1 MALNFS
7 PATPVVEALPDRTV
21 KNDDSHEDTSQ
32 HKHPQVPVADSSV
45 EDAQPPAVRFA
56 SVNQEIEPAQ
66 PILSSSTQDSGQ
78 ARLQAQLSSEE
89 KTDLRSINFG
99 IQNSQLQQRRMS
111 NFAFEPVSLPVSR
124 APSNDESS
132 PYSTRQPT
140 RSTNPSPMLTPRE
153 SDVSVSSQTEDDA
166 RHQSNVS
173 GADLAKAHA
182 DPARMGPG
190 TLLRPE
196 APAAAVP
203 EAPLDSSQPPS
214 TPTTRPSSASDHT
227 STRPTT
233 LSQGSSMA
241 EAFSKQAASSRE
253 GSPSRTTGTSS
264 GTATP
269 PGAYAR
275 PFTPRGNEDDP
286 YARNKRRPQSKNLDA
301 IDARFV
307 FESKDTRRRSAMPS
321 GSIGSSSGT
330 PPRSSSGIDVRNQ
343 DKRQS
348 TFSLHGVGG
357 KKEDHGHR
365 KDEGAIGVGGKHHHG
380 SMSDLKRFFGIG
392 HHKGKRAQSPS
403 APGKKQVNNTGYKT
417 PPHLAS
423 TANIPFAD
431 DHGLATKYG
440 KFGKVLGSG
449 AGGSVR
455 LMKRS
460 SDGVTFAVKQF
471 RDRHSYETE
480 KEYSKKVTAEFCIG
494 STLHHGNIIEALDIV
509 HEKGRWY
516 EVMEYAPFDLFAI
529 VMTGEMSREEIGCS
543 FLQIVCGV
551 VYLHSMGLAHRDL
564 KLDNVVVNE
573 HGIMKLIDFGSAAVF
588 RYPFETDIVLAS
600 GIVGSDPYL
609 APEVYDS
616 SKYDPQPADIWSLAI
631 IFACMSLRR
640 FPWKAPR
647 LTDNSYKL
655 FVSPPTPG
663 TLFSDGRVKSTIEI
677 SPPAEDSRR
686 SVAPSTKTEGQ
697 DSSSEHSHHHHHH
710 RRKSGSHED
719 PTASGQNQRP
729 QTTPHQDS
737 AKPEVIKG
745 PWRLLRLLP
754 RESRSII
761 DRMLEVNPK
770 RRATLEE
777 MMTDPWI
784 SSTSVCS
791 QVVGGQIVRAP
802 GHQHTLEPGSTVQSA
817 EA

>member
-1 MALNFS
+1 M
-7 PATPVVEALPDRTV
+7 
-21 KNDDSHEDTSQ
+21 
-32 HKHPQVPVADSSV
+32 
-45 EDAQPPAVRFA
+45 EDAQPQAVRFA
-56 SVNQEIEPAQ
+56 SKNQEIEPAH
-66 PILSSSTQDSGQ
+66 PIISSSTQGSGQ
-78 ARLQAQLSSEE
+78 AGLQAQLSSDG
-89 KTDLRSINFG
+89 TADLRSITFG

-124 APSNDESS
+124 APSNEPS
-132 PYSTRQPT
+132 PYSTRQQT

-153 SDVSVSSQTEDDA
+153 SDVSASPQLDDDA
-166 RHQSNVS
+166 RHSSNAS
-173 GADLAKAHA
+173 GAELAKVQA
-182 DPARMGPG
+182 DPAQAGSG
-190 TLLRPE
+190 ALLRPE

-203 EAPLDSSQPPS
+203 EPPTDSSQPPS

-233 LSQGSSMA
+233 LSQGSSLA
-241 EAFSKQAASSRE
+241 EAFAKQPASSRE

-307 FESKDTRRRSAMPS
+307 FEGKDSRRRSAIASGPPTRS
-321 GSIGSSSGT
+321 GSGT
-330 PPRSSSGIDVRNQ
+330 DVRNQ

-348 TFSLHGVGG
+348 TFSLHGAGG

-365 KDEGAIGVGGKHHHG
+365 KDEAAMGIGGKHHHG

-403 APGKKQVNNTGYKT
+403 ASGKKQVSSSGYKT

-440 KFGKVLGSG
+440 KFGKALGSG

-494 STLHHGNIIEALDIV
+494 STLHHSNIIEALDIV

-529 VMTGEMSREEIGCS
+529 VMTGKMSREEISCS

-551 VYLHSMGLAHRDL
+551 AYLHGMGLAHRDL

-573 HGIMKLIDFGSAAVF
+573 NGIMKLIDFGSAAVF

-655 FVSPPTPG
+655 FVSAPSPG
-663 TLFSDGRVKSTIEI
+663 TPATDGRAKSSIEI
-677 SPPAEDSRR
+677 ASPTEESRR
-686 SVAPSTKTEGQ
+686 SSAPSTKTEGQ
-697 DSSSEHSHHHHHH
+697 DASSEHAHHHHHH
-710 RRKSGSHED
+710 RRKSGSQEAS
-719 PTASGQNQRP
+719 TASGESQRP

-761 DRMLEVNPK
+761 DRMLEVDPK

-777 MMTDPWI
+777 MMKDPWI
-784 SSTSVCS
+784 SSTPVCT
-791 QVVGGQIVRAP
+791 QCPGEPVVRAP
-802 GHQHTLEPGSTVQSA
+802 GHQHTLEPGSTVQPG
-817 EA
+817 ET

>member
-1 MALNFS
+1 M
-7 PATPVVEALPDRTV
+7 PAADR
-21 KNDDSHEDTSQ
+21 
-32 HKHPQVPVADSSV
+32 SV
-45 EDAQPPAVRFA
+45 EDAQPQAVRFA
-56 SVNQEIEPAQ
+56 SMNQEIEPAQ
-66 PILSSSTQDSGQ
+66 QTISSSTQDSGPVSS
-78 ARLQAQLSSEE
+78 QAQLTSEE
-89 KTDLRSINFG
+89 QADLRSISFG

-124 APSNDESS
+124 VPSNEPS

-140 RSTNPSPMLTPRE
+140 RSTNPSPLLTPRE
-153 SDVSVSSQTEDDA
+153 SNVSTSPHPEDEV
-166 RHQSNVS
+166 RHPSAVS
-173 GADLAKAHA
+173 GADLAKVHP
-182 DPARMGPG
+182 DPAHMDPQISM
-190 TLLRPE
+190 RPE
-196 APAAAVP
+196 APVAVVP
-203 EAPLDSSQPPS
+203 GVPTDSSLPSS

-241 EAFSKQAASSRE
+241 EAFAKHPPGSRE

-269 PGAYAR
+269 PNAYAR

-286 YARNKRRPQSKNLDA
+286 YARNKRRPQSRNLDA
-301 IDARFV
+301 IDARFI
-307 FESKDTRRRSAMPS
+307 FEGKDSRRRSAIAS
-321 GSIGSSSGT
+321 GSIGSTSG
-330 PPRSSSGIDVRNQ
+330 PLPRSSSGTDVRMQ
-343 DKRQS
+343 EKRQS
-348 TFSLHGVGG
+348 TFSLHGMGG
-357 KKEDHGHR
+357 KKEEHPHR
-365 KDEGAIGVGGKHHHG
+365 KDEGAAGAGGKHHHG

-392 HHKGKRAQSPS
+392 HHKGKRAESPS
-403 APGKKQVNNTGYKT
+403 TSSKKQGNNAGYKT
-417 PPHLAS
+417 PPHLS
-423 TANIPFAD
+423 SSVSVPFAD

-440 KFGKVLGSG
+440 KFGRVLGSG

-494 STLHHGNIIEALDIV
+494 STLHHGNIIETLDIV
-509 HEKGRWY
+509 HERGRWY
-516 EVMEYAPFDLFAI
+516 EVMEYAPFDLFAV
-529 VMTGEMSREEIGCS
+529 VMTGKMSKEEICCS
-543 FLQIVCGV
+543 FLQIVSGV
-551 VYLHSMGLAHRDL
+551 AYLHGMGLAHRDL

-600 GIVGSDPYL
+600 

-631 IFACMSLRR
+631 VFACMSLRR

-655 FVSPPTPG
+655 FVSAPTPG
-663 TLFSDGRVKSTIEI
+663 TPFSDGRSKSTVEVP
-677 SPPAEDSRR
+677 SAADDSRQ
-686 SVAPSTKTEGQ
+686 SSAPSTSTEGQ
-697 DSSSEHSHHHHHH
+697 DPTHHHHHH
-710 RRKSGSHED
+710 RRKSGSQED
-719 PTASGQNQRP
+719 SNAAGENQRP
-729 QTTPHQDS
+729 QATARQES

-754 RESRSII
+754 RESRNII
-761 DRMLEVNPK
+761 GRMLEVNPR
-770 RRATLEE
+770 RRATLDE
-777 MMTDPWI
+777 MMTDQWI
-784 SSTSVCS
+784 SSTPVCS
-791 QVVGGQIVRAP
+791 QIDGGQLLRAP
-802 GHQHTLEPGSTVQSA
+802 GHQHTLEPGNAVQPA
-817 EA
+817 ES